1 MKMPK
6 FSGIMREQQNQ
17 IMGMENVGMIQE
29 EFGGGQQMQL
39 PENFDQLP
47 QEIQQQIL
55 QEQGGSGAPMNLDP
69 NIYPLAHKEKARPP
83 RGQDPF
89 SSSQFSHVNMPD
101 VPVSFGG
108 SMAEQL
114 LNDNEVPDD
123 IKKKFWYVFHKDNT
137 LGFLDEP
144 RKMSKLLN
152 FDITKIDI
160 LNAMP
165 YYSYT
170 FEREL
175 EFGVLRNV
183 FETKLDRALGVKGGN
198 VKNERIMLQSQ
209 FSEQRQISEDGSQG
223 NMREG
228 FFKRL
233 LGRR

>member
-1 MKMPK
+1 MEMPK
-6 FSGIMREQQNQ
+6 FSGIMREQKNQ
-17 IMGMENVGMIQE
+17 IMGMENIGMIQE
-29 EFGGGQQMQL
+29 EFGGGQQPQL
-39 PENFDQLP
+39 PENFESLP
-47 QEIQQQIL
+47 PEVQQQIL
-55 QEQGGSGAPMNLDP
+55 QEQGGSGAPMDLDP
-69 NIYPLAHKEKARPP
+69 NIYPLAHKERSRPP

-89 SSSQFSHVNMPD
+89 SGSQFSNVNMPD

-114 LNDNEVPDD
+114 LNDNEVPEE
-123 IKKKFWYVFHKDNT
+123 IKKRFWYVFHKDNT
-137 LGFLDEP
+137 LSFLDDQ
-144 RKMSKLLN
+144 RKASKLLN

-175 EFGVLRNV
+175 EFGVLRGV

-198 VKNERIMLQSQ
+198 VKNERIMLQSS
-209 FSEQRQISEDGSQG
+209 FSEQRHINEDGGQN
-223 NMREG
+223 NMKEG